1 VESLKR
7 PCAQPDDTRQ
17 YVAASRQ
24 FASSGA
30 GASAQTDSS
39 LRGMLADQ
47 TALQR
52 VATLVARGICHAELF
67 AVDGQEIAYLL
78 RSDAQPCC
86 ARTSPA
92 VAQKGPGGRARACS
106 TASWRRYAP
115 SLS

>member
-1 VESLKR
+1 MQPPARFRPPVTTAYRSSRHETSEWQVTGTVESLTR

-67 AVDGQEIAYLL
+67 AVDGQEIA
-78 RSDAQPCC
+78 
-86 ARTSPA
+86 
-92 VAQKGPGGRARACS
+92 
-106 TASWRRYAP
+106 
-115 SLS
+115 